1 MQTRKLGEIKVSAIG
16 MGCMN
21 LSGVTGKGQDK
32 GYAVK
37 VIRTAHDK
45 GITLFDTAEAYGPF
59 INEVLVGEVLIGETQ
74 ILYVSPINKHK

>member
-1 MQTRKLGEIKVSAIG
+1 

-21 LSGVTGKGQDK
+21 PSGVSGKGQEK

-45 GITLFDTAEAYGPF
+45 AY
-59 INEVLVGEVLIGETQ
+59 L
-74 ILYVSPINKHK
+74 